1 MLRQLKKNID
11 ERTAPNAPNTREG
24 VTHQRAPNEGQKG
37 GQARGAVRG
46 HASAAAFAGEA
57 ERPQRTH
64 RHHTVALR
72 HARSAAA
79 DDG

>member
-1 MLRQLKKNID
+1 MPQTRQIPEKVLLIN
-11 ERTAPNAPNTREG
+11 
-24 VTHQRAPNEGQKG
+24 APNEGQKG